1 MDPVL
6 GVVEV
11 NTVAE
16 HIVLFGAVVTAILGI
31 FTALYKSWRFFARLA
46 SKFGD
51 FFDDWNGEPD
61 RPGVPG
67 HAGVMARMQRM
78 EAENYTNGGASL
90 RDAIDRIDERSAN
103 IESLVRQH
111 MQDGRNLLD
120 VGLKNDKNL
129 WDGLDKAGIKIEPYI
144 PLDRDVLDRNSDLYD
159 KLFPGQPDLFG
170 AYNDEV
176 KRAFGEAQPPDE
188 PEA

>member
-6 GVVEV
+6 GVVQV
-11 NTVAE
+11 DSLSE
-16 HIVLFGAVVTAILGI
+16 HIILFGAVTAAILGI
-31 FTALYKSWRFFARLA
+31 FTAFYKTWKFIARLA

-51 FFDDWNGEPD
+51 FFDDWNGEAD

-67 HAGVMARMQRM
+67 HAGVMARMHRM
-78 EAENYTNGGASL
+78 EAEQHTNGGTSM
-90 RDAIDRIDERSAN
+90 RDALDRIDERSAN

-129 WDGLDKAGIKIEPYI
+129 WDGLEAAGIKIEPYI
-144 PLDRDVLDRNSDLYD
+144 PLDRDVLDR
-159 KLFPGQPDLFG
+159 PRPAHG
-170 AYNDEV
+170 
-176 KRAFGEAQPPDE
+176 
-188 PEA
+188 